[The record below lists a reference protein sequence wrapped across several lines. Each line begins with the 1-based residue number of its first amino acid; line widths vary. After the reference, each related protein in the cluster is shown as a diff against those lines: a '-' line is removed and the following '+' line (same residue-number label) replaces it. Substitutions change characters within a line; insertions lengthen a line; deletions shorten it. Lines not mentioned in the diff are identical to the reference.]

1 MKKIIIAA
9 LSSNNVIGREGKIPW
24 HSKEE
29 FKHFKRT
36 TLGFPMIMGRKT
48 FESIGKPL
56 PGRLSLIITRSKK
69 FNFAHES
76 VKIFNNLSDAYRF
89 CEEAGYEKVFIIG
102 GGEIYRRTIHDAD
115 SLIITKFPF
124 EIDGDTYFPE
134 LNGEEWNLE
143 SKEDYDEFTIL
154 TYIK

>member
-1 MKKIIIAA
+1 MEKIIIAA
-9 LSSNNVIGREGKIPW
+9 LSSNNVIGKEGKIPW

-56 PGRLSLIITRSKK
+56 LGRLSLVITRSKN
-69 FNFAHES
+69 FNSNHES
-76 VKIFNNLSDAYRF
+76 VKIFNSLSKAYRF
-89 CEEAGYEKVFIIG
+89 CEKSGYEKVFIIG
-102 GGEIYRRTIHDAD
+102 GGEIYRKAIRDAN
-115 SLIITKFPF
+115 SLIITEFPF
-124 EIDGDTYFPE
+124 EVEGDTFFPE
-134 LNGEEWNLE
+134 IDKEEWKLE
-143 SKEDYDEFTIL
+143 SKKTFNEFSVL